1 MLARISRVQTQLISM
16 WDVLSTM
23 TPFEYSAFRNAL
35 GRSSGFQS
43 VQYRMLEFLLGNKNA
58 EMVAVHQRDPE
69 AYATLQ
75 RALEA
80 PSLYDEVLRLLSRRG
95 YGIPEDYLT
104 RDFSEPYRASKQV
117 AGAWLGVYHNAEKGL
132 GPVRAG
138 RAARRSRPQVP
149 AVALPSP
156 EDGGA
161 HHRLQARHRRH
172 RRGVLP
178 GQGAGAEVLSGAVAD
193 SHVDVGS
200 GGRWALIASLPAES
214 RSAPPRRARRGAVH
228 QQRLVGQAQ
237 VRQVAAG
244 VAVRGEQPR
253 GCWARSASKQRIFSA
268 PRRLG
273 VVRCPPVRRRPI
285 ARRCR

>member
-1 MLARISRVQTQLISM
+1 
-16 WDVLSTM
+16 M

-43 VQYRMLEFLLGNKNA
+43 VQYRLLEFLFGNKNA
-58 EMVAVHQRDPE
+58 DMVTVHQRDPQ
-69 AYATLQ
+69 AYETLQ

-104 RDFSEPYRASKQV
+104 RDFSQPYRASKQV
-117 AGAWLGVYHNAEKGL
+117 AGAWLGVYHNADKRL

-138 RAARRSRPQVP
+138 RAARRSRPQLP

-156 EDGGA
+156 EDGRA

-178 GQGAGAEVLSGAVAD
+178 RQGAGAQVLPGAVAD
-193 SHVDVGS
+193 PHVDVGAAAAGLTSTLACGFAGARRRGARGAAAVDEHRRVGHPQMLQIARRVAVAVSQSPVLARSSRGS
-200 GGRWALIASLPAES
+200 GTS
-214 RSAPPRRARRGAVH
+214 PRRAGSAV
-228 QQRLVGQAQ
+228 QAPDQR
-237 VRQVAAG
+237 
-244 VAVRGEQPR
+244 VAVPR
-253 GCWARSASKQRIFSA
+253 NPVQIDLAKPSA
-268 PRRLG
+268 
-273 VVRCPPVRRRPI
+273 
-285 ARRCR
+285 